1 VAESTNI
8 FNMAEY
14 ERTNKMV
21 NNWCLITMFENT
33 MVVLFIDRGTG
44 KAIGNAR
51 EYRKGN
57 P

>member
-1 VAESTNI
+1 
-8 FNMAEY
+8 MAEY

-33 MVVLFIDRGTG
+33 MVVLFIDRGKG